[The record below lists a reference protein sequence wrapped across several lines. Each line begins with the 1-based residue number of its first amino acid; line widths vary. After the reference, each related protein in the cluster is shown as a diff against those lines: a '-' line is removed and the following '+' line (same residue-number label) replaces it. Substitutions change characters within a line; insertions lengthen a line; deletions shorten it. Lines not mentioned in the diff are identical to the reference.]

1 MEQTVVAE
9 PRPNQ
14 KSVTLSD
21 KAIADYTT
29 VAAWKGIPL
38 GKLLAQRLE
47 ADHESPSFASLLKR
61 AKAEGPKGEGSE
73 PDE

>member
-1 MEQTVVAE
+1 MEVAVAE
-9 PRPNQ
+9 RPNQ

-21 KAIADYTT
+21 KALADYQT
-29 VAAWKGIPL
+29 VAEWKGIPL

-61 AKAEGPKGEGSE
+61 AKAEGPNPEA
-73 PDE
+73 DEK